1 MKSLSELKE
10 ILLKNKE
17 YLIQKYFIKEIGIF
31 GSYARNE
38 AKSNSD
44 LDILVDF
51 NRPIGLDFVLLAD
64 DLEEILKTKVD
75 LVSVNAIQPKI
86 FKYVKEELIYV

>member
-1 MKSLSELKE
+1 MVFS
-10 ILLKNKE
+10 
-17 YLIQKYFIKEIGIF
+17 GPD
-31 GSYARNE
+31 ARNE

-51 NRPIGLDFVLLAD
+51 NRPIGLDFVLLAE